1 MKILNT
7 AAAIVALIMMFEELY
22 QLGTMFL
29 LFNILNNIVYYGEHY
44 LKNTKNRNIVEI
56 RHKKLKFED
65 DYNDAN

>member
-1 MKILNT
+1 MKILNIVV
-7 AAAIVALIMMFEELY
+7 AIVALIMMYQEQY

-29 LFNILNNIVYYGEHY
+29 LFNIFNSLIHYGEKY
-44 LKNTKNRNIVEI
+44 LDNRNIVEI